1 MSSGFRNMAG
11 VDTDDLYDA
20 DVIGDGPV
28 AAFMRRS
35 DGSPLRY
42 AAARYGQP
50 GDVLGFREADG
61 SDMGPKW
68 CKKGTANYWSVVNM
82 TAHGY
87 DHSTTSGVAVLG
99 NAQFRIVFHASG
111 TLTQEVAGDG
121 TSGLTWSVVNTST
134 FARGGNPASAYQA
147 RLSWSMTADHYTG
160 TGAPSGY
167 INQSNGASAFTSVT
181 GDVGLDI
188 SNGSGYVYNSNF
200 PILHGYVTLT
210 VTVDLKDP
218 TGNVTTK
225 TFTCDM
231 DMYGSPQPNS

>member
-1 MSSGFRNMAG
+1 MTSGFRNSAG
-11 VDTDDLYDA
+11 VDFDDLYDP
-20 DVIGDGPV
+20 DVVGDGYT
-28 AAFMRRS
+28 ATFLRRS
-35 DGSPLRY
+35 DGTPLRY
-42 AAARYGQP
+42 ASASYGTP
-50 GDVLGFREADG
+50 GDAIGFRDQAGADVG
-61 SDMGPKW
+61 TRW
-68 CKKGTANYWSVVNM
+68 ARKGTANYWSVVNM
-82 TAHGY
+82 SAHGY

-99 NAQFRIVFHASG
+99 NAQFRIVFHANG

-121 TSGLTWSVVNTST
+121 PSGLTWSVVNTST

-147 RLSWSMTADHYTG
+147 RLSWSMTANHYTG

-167 INQSNGASAFTSVT
+167 INQSNGASAFTSIT

-200 PILHGYVTLT
+200 PIIHGYVTLT

-218 TGNVTTK
+218 SGKVTTK

-231 DMYGSPQPNS
+231 DLYGAPQPNS